1 MSPRTGRPPKAE
13 TSRNKSLNL
22 RLTEEEARDIQYCAE
37 KLEISRTDAIM
48 KGIRMIKAQ
57 LEEK

>member
-22 RLTEEEARDIQYCAE
+22 RLTEEEAKDIQYCAE

-48 KGIRMIKAQ
+48 KGIRMIKAH

>member
-1 MSPRTGRPPKAE
+1 MSPRTGRPPKAK

-22 RLTEEEARDIQYCAE
+22 RLTEEEAKDIQYCAE

>member
-22 RLTEEEARDIQYCAE
+22 RLTEEEANDIQHCAE
-37 KLEISRTDAIM
+37 KLKISRTDTIM

-57 LEEK
+57 LDEE

>member
-13 TSRNKSLNL
+13 TSINKSLNL

>member
-1 MSPRTGRPPKAE
+1 MSPRTDRPPKAE

-22 RLTEEEARDIQYCAE
+22 RLTEEEANDIQYCAE

-57 LEEK
+57 LDEK

>member
-22 RLTEEEARDIQYCAE
+22 RLTEEEAKDIQYCADE
-37 KLEISRTDAIM
+37 LNISRTDAIM
-48 KGIRMIKAQ
+48 KGIRMVKAQ
-57 LEEK
+57 IKEK

>member
-1 MSPRTGRPPKAE
+1 MSPTTGTPPKAE

>member
-22 RLTEEEARDIQYCAE
+22 RLTEEAGDIQYCAE

>member
-1 MSPRTGRPPKAE
+1 M
-13 TSRNKSLNL
+13 
-22 RLTEEEARDIQYCAE
+22 TEEEARDIQYCAE

>member
-22 RLTEEEARDIQYCAE
+22 RLTEEEAKDIQYCAE